1 MQLFPKDKS
10 IGIFRGFTAGGLEFH
25 ADLALPY
32 QSNFQNIPMHGQLV
46 LVQLETPNEAVLGR
60 ITALSSDGRLTG
72 AAGEDFNIRALRESR
87 NVPEQLREDYLKY
100 RVDIRVLGVLRV
112 NGDKKLTF
120 VASHRRLPH
129 VGSPVAF
136 VDEAILK
143 ELIGH
148 NNEGAVIGHYALG
161 EYVYTGG
168 QSKFAPD
175 EWVQHLS
182 PELNVRF
189 MASSLVSRRTFVFA
203 RAGFGK
209 SNLNKLLFSELY
221 STDPTVKKRGNRD
234 VPVGTIIF
242 DPDGEYFWPDDKDRP
257 GLADVPHL
265 KDRLVVFTSRVA
277 PSPYYGSFV
286 AAGIK
291 LDLRTLSASD
301 VVSLGL
307 SMEKQDQQNVAKLR
321 SVKGQNWSDLVDLIY
336 EDGNSADVE
345 EVKRL
350 LRAHDMMDGEVFA
363 ARANLTRIVGM
374 LHDPASRLMD
384 ALLAALKDGKL
395 CVVDVSQLRG
405 HPALILSG
413 LILRRIFERNQV
425 EFTKENSQSIPTIA
439 VVEEAQSVLN
449 EKASAAQPYI
459 EWVKEGRKYDLG
471 AMLIT
476 QQPGSIPV
484 EILSQGDNWFIF
496 HLLSAS
502 DLRSVKGA
510 NSHYSDDLLSSL
522 LNEPIPGHGV
532 FWSSVPRPTAS
543 GPQAMSFPISF
554 RAMLFEKRY
563 STFDPKYNSPAADT
577 YARRLLQRLQGDV
590 QQVVAAAGVAAAAAA
605 AAGGAPAPAAQTD
618 TASGADEDDKSV
630 VATDFLKLA
639 RQQAIATVKAD
650 PDFSKQFNGNGITWG
665 VLKHKIKD
673 ALPESIEGRDDM
685 AYQMVT
691 EAMTSIVGKQ
701 DEAWHT
707 EKRPT
712 KSSGK
717 DKVWIVKG
725 PKP

>member
-1 MQLFPKDKS
+1 MQLFPKDKT
-10 IGIFRGFTAGGLEFH
+10 IGIFRGFTEGGLEFH

-60 ITALSSDGRLTG
+60 ITSLSSDGRLTG
-72 AAGEDFNIRALRESR
+72 AAGEDFNIRAMRESR

-136 VDEAILK
+136 VDDAILK
-143 ELIGH
+143 ELLGH
-148 NNEGAVIGHYALG
+148 NSEGATIGHYAMG
-161 EYVYTGG
+161 EYVFTGG
-168 QSKFAPD
+168 NTAVAPD
-175 EWVQHLS
+175 EWVQHLT
-182 PELNVRF
+182 PELKVKF
-189 MASSLVSRRTFVFA
+189 LASSLVSRRTFVFA

-221 STDPTVKKRGNRD
+221 RTDPVAPKRAGKT

-265 KDRLVVFTSRVA
+265 KDRLVVFTSRKIE
-277 PSPYYGSFV
+277 SKYYMSFV
-286 AAGIK
+286 AAGVK
-291 LDLRTLSASD
+291 LDIRTLSASD
-301 VVSLGL
+301 VISLAL
-307 SMEKQDQQNVAKLR
+307 SPEKQDQQNVAKLR
-321 SVKGQNWSDLVDLIY
+321 SVRGQNWSDLVDIIFQ
-336 EDGNSADVE
+336 DGNSASVD

-350 LRAHDMMDGEVFA
+350 LNARDMSDMEVFA
-363 ARANLTRIVGM
+363 ARANLTRIVHM

-384 ALLAALKDGKL
+384 ALLAALKEGKL

-405 HPALILSG
+405 GPSLVLSG
-413 LILRRIFERNQV
+413 LILRRIFDRNQE
-425 EFTKENSQSIPTIA
+425 EFTKESPQSIPTIA

-476 QQPGSIPV
+476 QQPGSIPG

-496 HLLSAS
+496 HLLSAA
-502 DLRSVKGA
+502 DLRCVKGA
-510 NSHYSDDLLSSL
+510 NAHYSDDLLSSL

-532 FWSSVPRPTAS
+532 FWSSVGGRP
-543 GPQAMSFPISF
+543 FPIPF
-554 RAMLFEKRY
+554 RAMLFEGLYKTVDPTY
-563 STFDPKYNSPAADT
+563 SAPAVDTFAS
-577 YARRLLQRLQGDV
+577 RLRAKLLGEV
-590 QQVVAAAGVAAAAAA
+590 QQAVAA
-605 AAGGAPAPAAQTD
+605 
-618 TASGADEDDKSV
+618 SGS
-630 VATDFLKLA
+630 VATADSSGSDSDADHGTQAPDFLTLS
-639 RQQAIATVKAD
+639 RQGALVTVRAD
-650 PDFSKQFNGNGITWG
+650 ADLIRALEAGNATWG
-665 VLKHKIKD
+665 VVWYKLKD
-673 ALPESIEGRDDM
+673 ALPDTIADRDELANQLVPEFLDGLW
-685 AYQMVT
+685 
-691 EAMTSIVGKQ
+691 GKG
-701 DEAWHT
+701 EWHT
-707 EKRPT
+707 EKRMT
-712 KSSGK
+712 K
-717 DKVWIVKG
+717 KG
-725 PKP
+725 EQKPFIKKGRGGA